1 MNVIQNKT
9 NIVIAIKTGHD
20 DLIKNELHMQ

>member
-9 NIVIAIKTGHD
+9 NIVIPIKTGHD